1 MNRKQSAAAL
11 SVLAMAGVVLTTTGA
26 SAMYKDPEPWAT
38 HLAQP
43 VPEGWPDEGTGYP
56 AQSVPEGWP
65 DEGAGY
71 PAQPEPTTTEYNYPN
86 YDPKYEVRPAQV
98 ASVTR
103 ASDDNGVEVLE
114 AGASAL
120 GGAAVAMG
128 AMWFYRR
135 RHVVTG

>member
-11 SVLAMAGVVLTTTGA
+11 SVLAMAGIILMTTEA
-26 SAMYKDPEPWAT
+26 SAMYKDPEPWAM
-38 HLAQP
+38 HLTQP
-43 VPEGWPDEGTGYP
+43 G
-56 AQSVPEGWP
+56 EGWP

-71 PAQPEPTTTEYNYPN
+71 PVPEPTTTEYNYPN
-86 YDPKYEVRPAQV
+86 YDPKYEVPPAQV

-103 ASDDNGVEVLE
+103 VSDDNGVEVLQS
-114 AGASAL
+114 GASAL

-135 RHVVTG
+135 RHFVAG

>member
-1 MNRKQSAAAL
+1 MNRKQSAVAL
-11 SVLAMAGVVLTTTGA
+11 SVLAMAGVVLTTTEA

-43 VPEGWPDEGTGYP
+43 VPEGWPDEG
-56 AQSVPEGWP
+56 
-65 DEGAGY
+65 AGY
-71 PAQPEPTTTEYNYPN
+71 PAPEPTITEYNYPN
-86 YDPKYEVRPAQV
+86 FDPKYEVPPPAQV
-98 ASVTR
+98 ASV
-103 ASDDNGVEVLE
+103 ASVSDDNGVEVLQ

-135 RHVVTG
+135 RHVVAG

>member
-11 SVLAMAGVVLTTTGA
+11 SVLAMAGIVLTTTEA
-26 SAMYKDPEPWAT
+26 SARYKDPEPWAM

-43 VPEGWPDEGTGYP
+43 G
-56 AQSVPEGWP
+56 EGWP

-71 PAQPEPTTTEYNYPN
+71 PVPEPRTTEYSYPN
-86 YDPKYEVRPAQV
+86 YDPKYEVPPAQV

-103 ASDDNGVEVLE
+103 VSDDNGVEFLQS
-114 AGASAL
+114 GASAL

-135 RHVVTG
+135 RHVVAG

>member
-11 SVLAMAGVVLTTTGA
+11 SVLAMAGVVLTTTEA

-38 HLAQP
+38 HLTQP
-43 VPEGWPDEGTGYP
+43 VTDGWPDEGTGYP
-56 AQSVPEGWP
+56 A
-65 DEGAGY
+65 
-71 PAQPEPTTTEYNYPN
+71 PEPTSTEYNYPN
-86 YDPKYEVRPAQV
+86 YDPKYEVPTAQA

-103 ASDDNGVEVLE
+103 VSDDNGVEVLQ

>member
-38 HLAQP
+38 HLTQP
-43 VPEGWPDEGTGYP
+43 VTDGWPDEGTGYP
-56 AQSVPEGWP
+56 V
-65 DEGAGY
+65 
-71 PAQPEPTTTEYNYPN
+71 PEPTTTEYNYPN
-86 YDPKYEVRPAQV
+86 YDPKYEVPPAQV

-103 ASDDNGVEVLE
+103 VSDDNGVEVLQ